1 LIEASRKKAGWK
13 DKRGIASVSFGQE
26 HIAAVMRR
34 RKLDALLFWSLE
46 NIRYLCGFTG
56 SDGALILAPEERI
69 FLSDSR
75 YEEQAKGEIRSAAF
89 KKYKKKIEGVVERL
103 KVLKVKRLG
112 FEASALTYES
122 YLRLREKLPRVTL
135 VPLAEELTL
144 LRARKEPGEIG
155 EIRRAIQIASESFL
169 DTLARLKPAVRE
181 KGVGDF
187 LEIRMKR
194 RGAESPAFPTIV
206 ASGPRGALPHG
217 KPTDKAIRKGEVV
230 VIDFGARF
238 RGYHSDETKTVIL
251 GKPDGQQRKRYDLV
265 RRAQE
270 RAMKA
275 IRPGASVR
283 RIDAAAREVISRAG
297 YGELFGHGTGHGIG
311 LAVHEPPSISPRGS
325 GVVEAGMVFSI
336 EPGMYLPGWGGIR
349 LEDLVLVTDR
359 GYEILTYLPKDLK
372 DNILMR

>member
-1 LIEASRKKAGWK
+1 M
-13 DKRGIASVSFGQE
+13 ASVSFAQD
-26 HIAAVMRR
+26 HLVAVMRR
-34 RKLDALLFWSLE
+34 KKLDALLFWSLE

-75 YEEQAKGEIRSAAF
+75 YEEQAKGEIRGATF
-89 KKYKKKIEGVVERL
+89 QKYRKKIEGVVRCL
-103 KVLKVKRLG
+103 KVLKVKHLG
-112 FEASALTYES
+112 FEAAALTCDS
-122 YLRLREKLPRVTL
+122 YLRFKEKLPRVTL

-144 LRARKEPGEIG
+144 LRARKEPGEIS
-155 EIRRAIQIASESFL
+155 EIRRAIRIASDSFL
-169 DTLARLKPAVRE
+169 DTLARLKPAARE
-181 KGVGDF
+181 RRVGDF

-194 RGAESPAFPTIV
+194 RGADSPAFPTIV

-217 KPTDKAIRKGEVV
+217 KPTDRAIRKGEGV

-238 RGYHSDETKTVIL
+238 RGYHSDETKTIIL
-251 GKPDGQQRKRYDLV
+251 GKPDGQQKKRYDLV

-283 RIDAAAREVISRAG
+283 CIDAAAREVISRAG
-297 YGELFGHGTGHGIG
+297 YGKFFGHGTGHGIG
-311 LAVHEPPSISPRGS
+311 LAVHEPPTLSPRAS
-325 GVVEAGMVFSI
+325 GVVEPGMVFSI

-349 LEDLVLVTDR
+349 LEDLVMVTDR
-359 GYEILTYLPKDLK
+359 GWEKLTYLSKDLK